1 MASNINANNID
12 GTYPVAGVDNDSQGF
27 RTNFTNIKNN
37 LAYAKTELEDLQSKA
52 VLKSALTGGSLN
64 NSMGGAVISA
74 AEIKDFR
81 ETEVDLGSVS
91 GSITLDHSTG
101 HHYKVTTSGSISVA
115 FVNLP
120 VTGKVGRIRLK
131 MVITDPA
138 HTLTLPSAVSLG
150 TSSIQGYSA
159 NVITYAVAGTYIV
172 EFTTDDQGSS
182 IHIQD
187 LTRARN
193 KITQTTNSTSSTTGA
208 FTVAGGVGIAG
219 NLYVGG
225 NIVVTGDHINHFSW
239 SNVAPAGTT
248 LSVTDNLLISS
259 SGTIAAMTIYFPDS
273 TTAKNGETV
282 TVASNVAITSLTLTS
297 NGATINGALTSLSAN
312 GFGKWIYVPAALK
325 WWKIT

>member
-1 MASNINANNID
+1 
-12 GTYPVAGVDNDSQGF
+12 
-27 RTNFTNIKNN
+27 
-37 LAYAKTELEDLQSKA
+37 
-52 VLKSALTGGSLN
+52 
-64 NSMGGAVISA
+64 MGGAVISS

-101 HHYKVTTSGSISVA
+101 HHYKVTSSGSISVA

-138 HTLTLPSAVSLG
+138 HTLTLPAAVSLG

-159 NVITYAVAGTYIV
+159 NVITFAAADTYIV
-172 EFTTDDQGSS
+172 EFTTDDQGTA

-187 LTRARN
+187 LTRGRN
-193 KITQTTNSTSSTTGA
+193 KITQTTNSTSTTTGA

-225 NIVVTGDHINHFSW
+225 NVIVSGDFIPSFTRA
-239 SNVAPAGTT
+239 NVAPTGTT
-248 LSVTDNLLISS
+248 TSVTDTLLLSS
-259 SGTIAAMTIYFPDS
+259 SGTITAETIYFPPT
-273 TTAKNGETV
+273 TTAKNGETI
-282 TVASNVAITSLTLTS
+282 TVASNVAVTTLTLAS
-297 NGATINGALTSLSAN
+297 NGATISGTLTSIAAN
-312 GFGKWIYVPAALK
+312 GFGKWIYSTADLK
-325 WWKIT
+325 WFRIG